1 MVASRS
7 NIFKE
12 LLHLCHVKRLRTYR
26 PYRPST
32 NGSCERF
39 NLTLIRMLGTLPVEA
54 KSKWQDWVPTLAHAY
69 NCTVS
74 KVTGYSPY
82 YLLFGRL
89 PKLPLDIEYDVT
101 ITRKKVLDK
110 KYPQYVKN
118 MEERLH
124 HAYNRAQEY
133 IDKESSRQ
141 KEYYDRNYKC
151 SELKPG
157 DLVLVRVKA
166 FGSDHKIADK
176 WEEEVYRVVFQ
187 VKNTPAYQVQNTKTL
202 ICRVVHRNYLFPLR
216 LRKLD
221 PEKDLQQN
229 LQDDAGSLSS
239 DPESE

>member
-1 MVASRS
+1 
-7 NIFKE
+7 
-12 LLHLCHVKRLRTYR
+12 
-26 PYRPST
+26 
-32 NGSCERF
+32 
-39 NLTLIRMLGTLPVEA
+39 
-54 KSKWQDWVPTLAHAY
+54 
-69 NCTVS
+69 
-74 KVTGYSPY
+74 
-82 YLLFGRL
+82 
-89 PKLPLDIEYDVT
+89 
-101 ITRKKVLDK
+101 
-110 KYPQYVKN
+110 

-141 KEYYDRNYKC
+141 KQYYDRNYKC

-216 LRKLD
+216 LRKLN
-221 PEKDLQQN
+221 PEEDMQQN

-239 DPESE
+239 DTESE